1 MSYFLP
7 GKRDSWIE
15 NLALSITRSKSQVGL
30 SVVGDPQQTKEG
42 LLWVDQQET
51 LSTMRLFEP
60 LL

>member
-42 LLWVDQQET
+42 LLWVDQQES

>member
-15 NLALSITRSKSQVGL
+15 NLALSITRSKSKVGL

-42 LLWVDQQET
+42 LLWVDQQES

>member
-1 MSYFLP
+1 MSDFLP

-42 LLWVDQQET
+42 LLWVDQQES